1 MKKIDLNY
9 DMRRATKKLSLPTAQ
24 SELLEKLKMSNP
36 LLANMNMKNLDT
48 LKREVLK
55 AMANYNGGTIEEAEE
70 MLALI
75 EFLHNNPVCEITDEQ
90 FAMVEHAISNASV
103 EVKATWKSMV
113 ESLNAE

>member
-1 MKKIDLNY
+1 MKKIDLTY
-9 DMRRATKKLSLPTAQ
+9 QMRRATKKLSLPTAQ
-24 SELLEKLKMSNP
+24 SELLEKLKMSNS
-36 LLANMNMKNLDT
+36 LLTNMNNIDT

-70 MLALI
+70 MLTLI
-75 EFLHNNPVCEITDEQ
+75 EFLRDNPTCEITDEQ

-113 ESLNAE
+113 NELNAE